1 MATMEETTFDP
12 RRRRLCPDGA
22 CVGLIG
28 DNGRCKVCGLPAGGV
43 PPTDSADAALFASVP
58 LAADADAADADAEL
72 DGASGVEVEPA
83 SAVAGGFD
91 PNRRLCDD
99 GACVGVVGP
108 GGVCNVCGRPAAVK
122 A

>member
-1 MATMEETTFDP
+1 MEETSFDP

-28 DNGRCKVCGLPAGGV
+28 ENARCKVCGLPAGGI
-43 PPTDSADAALFASVP
+43 PPTESADVAPLQPTTAGDDVADDDSDIGTDGDNQVAAAG
-58 LAADADAADADAEL
+58 AE
-72 DGASGVEVEPA
+72 
-83 SAVAGGFD
+83 AGGFN

-108 GGVCNVCGRPAAVK
+108 DGLCNVCGRPSAVTGVRG
-122 A
+122 